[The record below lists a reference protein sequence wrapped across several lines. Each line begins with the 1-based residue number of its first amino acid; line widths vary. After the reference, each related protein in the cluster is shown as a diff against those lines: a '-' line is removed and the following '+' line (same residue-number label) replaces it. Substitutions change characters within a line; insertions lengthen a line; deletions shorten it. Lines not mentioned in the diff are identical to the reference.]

1 MEEAGQE
8 ANAGLIPS
16 LTLCKVIHKARTPDF
31 GRSQKNKQVIELEG
45 KVIESLPNAVF
56 RVQLDSGQIVLGH
69 LAGKMRVNM
78 IRVLPGD
85 KVLLEMTPY
94 DLQKGRITRRLR

>member
-1 MEEAGQE
+1 LAG
-8 ANAGLIPS
+8 NDP
-16 LTLCKVIHKARTPDF
+16 
-31 GRSQKNKQVIELEG
+31 NKQTIELEG

-56 RVQLDSGQIVLGH
+56 RVELESGQVVLGH
-69 LAGKMRVNM
+69 LAGKMRMNK

-94 DLQKGRITRRLR
+94 DLQKGRIIRRLR

>member
-1 MEEAGQE
+1 LAG
-8 ANAGLIPS
+8 NDP
-16 LTLCKVIHKARTPDF
+16 
-31 GRSQKNKQVIELEG
+31 NKQTIELEG

-56 RVQLDSGQIVLGH
+56 RVELESGQIVLGH
-69 LAGKMRVNM
+69 LAGKMRMNK

-94 DLQKGRITRRLR
+94 DLQKGRIIRRLR

>member
-1 MEEAGQE
+1 MDSTD
-8 ANAGLIPS
+8 N
-16 LTLCKVIHKARTPDF
+16 
-31 GRSQKNKQVIELEG
+31 NKQVIELEG

-56 RVQLDSGQIVLGH
+56 RVQLEAGQVVLGH
-69 LAGKMRVNM
+69 LAGKMRMNM

-85 KVLLEMTPY
+85 RVLLEMTPY

>member
-1 MEEAGQE
+1 MGSSDQ
-8 ANAGLIPS
+8 
-16 LTLCKVIHKARTPDF
+16 
-31 GRSQKNKQVIELEG
+31 NKQVIELEG

-56 RVQLDSGQIVLGH
+56 RVQLDSGQIVTGH
-69 LAGKMRVNM
+69 LAGKMRMNM

-85 KVLLEMTPY
+85 RVLMEMTVY